1 MYFLEFLYFIRT
13 LELPHFFQKMKSG
26 AQLVRQKKE
35 KSAAI
40 LVTIIVVFLLCHIH
54 RLSLRLYEMASPES
68 SIYEHYR
75 YCDKKGCL
83 KSI

>member
-1 MYFLEFLYFIRT
+1 
-13 LELPHFFQKMKSG
+13 MKSG

-83 KSI
+83 KCLQNARNFFRQLLFDRYSVLST

>member
-1 MYFLEFLYFIRT
+1 
-13 LELPHFFQKMKSG
+13 MKSG

-83 KSI
+83 KSILKIFLQKSFQFLYSFADKRT

>member
-1 MYFLEFLYFIRT
+1 MICTSPFFL
-13 LELPHFFQKMKSG
+13 QKMKSG